1 MAEARSSNVT
11 ALLSATAANFGQFG
25 ARVAISPFVLAIA
38 MEFSTT
44 KSLIGL
50 ILTGMWATYA
60 LMQFPS
66 GVFADRYGE
75 RSIVLVA
82 LGMAVLGSIFVAASP
97 SLVVFAI
104 AALLLGLGA
113 GMYFAPGTALL
124 DRRFTGTGRVF
135 SIHSAGGP
143 LAGLAVPVIGTWV
156 AATYGWRS
164 GILVGGAGALGALAM
179 GLVFVEARPPTNP
192 DAALRSRLNRR
203 TVTELLSRP
212 VVAFSTVLGV
222 IGMYVF
228 QATVSFFP
236 TFLQEHHGLTQGD
249 AGVAMGVAFLLIA
262 LVLPFVGEVADR
274 WGADYAIAT
283 AFLVTASG
291 FATLILGPG
300 SSVALWGGVALIGV
314 GLTWGGA
321 IQSRVMREFGDDE
334 RGTGFGLVRTVFI
347 LFGSVGNVA
356 TGVLADIFGWGAAY
370 GVVVGLLCFGV
381 LILATNRLLDLDL

>member
-1 MAEARSSNVT
+1 MAETRSGKAK
-11 ALLSATAANFGQFG
+11 ALLSATTANFGQFG

-38 MEFSTT
+38 AEFSTS

-50 ILTGMWATYA
+50 VLTGMWATYA

-75 RSIVLVA
+75 RRIVLVA
-82 LGMAVLGSIFVAASP
+82 LAMAVLGSIFVAVSP
-97 SLVVFAI
+97 SLVVFAV
-104 AALLLGLGA
+104 AALVLGLGA

-124 DRRFTGTGRVF
+124 DRRFTGTGRAF

-143 LAGLAVPVIGTWV
+143 LAGLAVPVVGTWV
-156 AATYGWRS
+156 AATYGWRV
-164 GILVGGAGALGALAM
+164 GILVGGAGALAALAM
-179 GLVFVEARPPTNP
+179 ALVAVEGRPPTNP
-192 DAALRSRLNRR
+192 NAALRSRLNRQ
-203 TVTELLSRP
+203 TVMKLLSRP

-236 TFLQEHHGLTQGD
+236 TFLQEHHGLTQGN
-249 AGVAMGVAFLLIA
+249 AGLAMGVTFLLIA
-262 LVLPFVGEVADR
+262 FVLPFAGEAADR
-274 WGADYAIAT
+274 WGPDHAVAPT
-283 AFLVTASG
+283 FLVTATG
-291 FATLILGPG
+291 FATLIFGPG
-300 SSVALWGGVALIGV
+300 SSVALWVGISLIGV

-321 IQSRVMREFGDDE
+321 VQARVMREFDDDE

-347 LFGSVGNVA
+347 LLGSVGNVA
-356 TGVLADIFGWGAAY
+356 TGVLADMFGWPVAY

-381 LILATNRLLDLDL
+381 AILVINRRLDLGL